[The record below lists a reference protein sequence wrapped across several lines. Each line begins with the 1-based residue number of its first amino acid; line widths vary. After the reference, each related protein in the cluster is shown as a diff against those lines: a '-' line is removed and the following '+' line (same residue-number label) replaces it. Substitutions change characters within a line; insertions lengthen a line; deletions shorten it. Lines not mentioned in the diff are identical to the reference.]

1 MAPPSAGETTPGD
14 AERPA
19 GPGRQ
24 PTPPTMLDAIAPIV
38 VLILLIALTIAS
50 FGVGATDGPLQVAL
64 MLSAAFASLVA
75 LKNGYT
81 SAALA
86 EAAIGGVTTAVGAIF
101 ILLSVGALIG
111 TWNMAGTIPTV
122 VDYGVRLLNPSVFY
136 LATAAIC
143 AIVGM
148 VTGSSWTTAGTL
160 GVAFV
165 GMASLLGVSEAIAA
179 GAVICGAYFGD
190 KMTPLS
196 ETTILVPQLV
206 GGLTT
211 GEHIR
216 NMFWTA
222 GPALGVS
229 LAIFLVIGL
238 GVDASSEVSTD
249 EALDAVESVFHISLV
264 SLLPLAL
271 LVVFT
276 VRKVPPFLA
285 IIGSALFAG
294 ILACFTQWS
303 AVEAFVDDPEKGV
316 FATSV
321 HAIYGAMATGFV
333 SNSGIE
339 PIDALFSRGGMA
351 SLLTTV
357 WLVLAAMA
365 FAAILEHAGFLDR
378 LLRPVVTKAKS
389 RGSLILAVNSSAIGL
404 NVAAGDQ
411 YVADVL
417 PARMFRDEF
426 RRRGLAP
433 QVLSRAVE
441 DSGTVTSPL
450 VPWNTCGAYMSGVL
464 GVQTASYLPYCF
476 FNLLSPILDVIY
488 GYLGFKVATIPPAPD
503 RAEPTLAPAESH
515 KVTPAEGGT
524 T

>member
-1 MAPPSAGETTPGD
+1 MSAQPDTPSGRPPSL
-14 AERPA
+14 
-19 GPGRQ
+19 
-24 PTPPTMLDAIAPIV
+24 LDALAPVV
-38 VLILLIALTIAS
+38 VLILLIALTIAT
-50 FGVGATDGPLQVAL
+50 FGVAATDGPLQVAL
-64 MLSAAFASLVA
+64 MLSAGFASLVA
-75 LKNGYT
+75 LKNGFK

-86 EAAIGGVTTAVGAIF
+86 DAAVGGVSTAVSAIF
-101 ILLSVGALIG
+101 ILLAVGALIG

-122 VDYGVRLLNPSVFY
+122 VDWGVRLLNPSVFF

-143 AIVGM
+143 AIVGL

-165 GMASLLGVSEAIAA
+165 GMAGVMGVSKEIAA

-196 ETTILVPQLV
+196 ETTILVPRLV
-206 GGLTT
+206 GGITT

-216 NMFWTA
+216 NMIWTA

-229 LAIFLVIGL
+229 LVAFLLIGL
-238 GVDASSEVSTD
+238 SAEPAGGADPDAAVA
-249 EALDAVESVFHISLV
+249 ALGNAFNISALN
-264 SLLPLAL
+264 LLPLAL

-276 VRKVPPFLA
+276 VKKVPPFLA
-285 IIGSALFAG
+285 ILGAALFAG
-294 ILACFTQWS
+294 ILACFTQWD
-303 AVEAFVDDPEKGV
+303 AVKAFVDDDQLGT
-316 FATSV
+316 FATAV
-321 HAIYGAMATGFV
+321 HGIYGAMATGFV
-333 SNSGIE
+333 SHSGFA
-339 PIDALFSRGGMA
+339 PVDDLFSRGGMA

-365 FAAILEHAGFLDR
+365 FAAIAEHAGFLER
-378 LLRPVVTKAKS
+378 LLRPVVARAPG
-389 RGSLILAVNSSAIGL
+389 RGRLILAVNASGIGL
-404 NVAAGDQ
+404 NVTAGDQ

-464 GVQTASYLPYCF
+464 GVSTVSYLPFCF
-476 FNLLSPILDVIY
+476 FNLLSPVLDVVY
-488 GYLGFKVATIPPAPD
+488 GFLGFKVQTLEPAGARPAAAAPPPAQAPD
-503 RAEPTLAPAESH
+503 PAGVPAVRAAP
-515 KVTPAEGGT
+515 PGP
-524 T
+524 